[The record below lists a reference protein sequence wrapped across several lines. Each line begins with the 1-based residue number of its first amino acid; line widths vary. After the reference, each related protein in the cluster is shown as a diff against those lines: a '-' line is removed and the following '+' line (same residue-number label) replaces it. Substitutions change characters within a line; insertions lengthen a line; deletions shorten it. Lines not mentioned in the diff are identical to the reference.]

1 VTFVIKP
8 VLAPTVVPRRQCRS
22 QGLVAANAALRIT
35 FYECCFKFMRSNF
48 LYNAYG
54 KFLQEKFGTRVHK
67 VSVHAGFT
75 CPNRD
80 GTVARGGCTYCN
92 IVSFTPERARPKYSV
107 RDQIDSGI
115 AFVKKRFE
123 AKKFIVYFQ
132 PYSNTYAPVE
142 HLEVLYRDALT
153 HPEVVGLSI
162 GTRPDCIDD
171 EKLHM
176 LADLSREA
184 YISLEYGIESV
195 YDETLRLINRG
206 HDFACT
212 ANAIRRTREFG
223 LPVTGHTILGFPNE
237 TEAKMLASA
246 EVINDLKPDVL
257 KIHNLHI
264 VKHTELARQYAAQ
277 PFQVFSFEAWKDLVI
292 RYLERLAPEIIIE
305 RLYGEA
311 PRDLLIAPRWNLSKA
326 EILQSIESEMRRRE
340 TYQGRLFHEPVIS
353 NQYSVSSNG

>member
-1 VTFVIKP
+1 
-8 VLAPTVVPRRQCRS
+8 
-22 QGLVAANAALRIT
+22 
-35 FYECCFKFMRSNF
+35 MRSEF

-92 IVSFTPERARPKYSV
+92 IVSFTPENARPKYSV
-107 RDQIDSGI
+107 RDQIDIGI
-115 AFVKKRFE
+115 AFLKKRFE

-142 HLEVLYRDALT
+142 HLEALYRDALT

-171 EKLHM
+171 EKLRM
-176 LADLSREA
+176 LADLSRETFVG
-184 YISLEYGIESV
+184 LEYGIESV
-195 YDETLRLINRG
+195 YDDTLRLINRG

-212 ANAIRRTREFG
+212 AQAIRRTRKFG
-223 LPVTGHTILGFPNE
+223 IQVTGHTILGFPNE
-237 TEAKMLASA
+237 SEAQILASA
-246 EVINDLKPDVL
+246 KVINTLELDVL
-257 KIHNLHI
+257 KIHNLH
-264 VKHTELARQYAAQ
+264 VVRHTELARQYAAQ
-277 PFQVFSFEAWKDLVI
+277 PFHVYSFAEWQDLVI
-292 RYLERLAPEIIIE
+292 RYLERLYPKIIIE

-311 PRDLLIAPRWNLSKA
+311 PRELLIAPNWNLSKA
-326 EILQSIESEMRRRE
+326 EIIQSLENEMRRRG
-340 TYQGRLFHEPVIS
+340 TFQGRLVHEAAGAPAIKV
-353 NQYSVSSNG
+353 

>member
-1 VTFVIKP
+1 MISP
-8 VLAPTVVPRRQCRS
+8 V
-22 QGLVAANAALRIT
+22 
-35 FYECCFKFMRSNF
+35 

-54 KFLQEKFGTRVHK
+54 KFLQEKFGSRVHK

-92 IVSFTPERARPKYSV
+92 IVSFTPENARPKYSV
-107 RDQIDSGI
+107 RNQIGAGI

-142 HLEVLYRDALT
+142 HLETLYRDALS

-171 EKLHM
+171 EKLTM
-176 LADLSREA
+176 LANLARETF
-184 YISLEYGIESV
+184 IGLEYGIESV
-195 YDETLRLINRG
+195 YDETLQLINRG

-212 ANAIRRTREFG
+212 VAAIRRTREFG
-223 LPVTGHTILGFPNE
+223 LQVTGHTILGFPNE
-237 TEAKMLASA
+237 SEERMLASA
-246 EVINDLKPDVL
+246 EIINTLGVDVL

-264 VKHTELARQYAAQ
+264 VRHTELARQYAAQ
-277 PFQVFSFEAWKDLVI
+277 PFHVYSFDEWKDLVI
-292 RYLERLAPEIIIE
+292 RYLERLAPDIIIE
-305 RLYGEA
+305 RLSGEA

-326 EILQSIESEMRRRE
+326 EIIQGIEAEMRRRE
-340 TYQGRLFHEPVIS
+340 THQGRLVREPVT
-353 NQYSVSSNG
+353 VE

>member
-1 VTFVIKP
+1 
-8 VLAPTVVPRRQCRS
+8 
-22 QGLVAANAALRIT
+22 
-35 FYECCFKFMRSNF
+35 
-48 LYNAYG
+48 
-54 KFLQEKFGTRVHK
+54 

-80 GTVARGGCTYCN
+80 GTVARGGCTFCN
-92 IVSFTPERARPKYSV
+92 IVSFTPETARPKYSV
-107 RDQIDSGI
+107 RDQIDSVV
-115 AFVKKRFE
+115 AFIKKRFE

-132 PYSNTYAPVE
+132 PYSNTYAPVD
-142 HLEVLYRDALT
+142 HLETLYRDALS

-171 EKLHM
+171 EKLQM
-176 LADLSREA
+176 LADLSRETFVG
-184 YISLEYGIESV
+184 LEYGIESV

-223 LPVTGHTILGFPNE
+223 IQVTGHTILGFPNE
-237 TEAKMLASA
+237 SEEQILASA
-246 EVINDLKPDVL
+246 EVINELNVEVL

-277 PFQVFSFEAWKDLVI
+277 NFHVYSFEEWKDLVI
-292 RYLERLAPEIIIE
+292 RYLERLSPEIIIE

-326 EILQSIESEMRRRE
+326 EIIRGLENEMRRRD
-340 TYQGRLFHEPVIS
+340 TFQGRLVPEPELSGIFKL
-353 NQYSVSSNG
+353 

>member
-1 VTFVIKP
+1 MK
-8 VLAPTVVPRRQCRS
+8 
-22 QGLVAANAALRIT
+22 
-35 FYECCFKFMRSNF
+35 SNF
-48 LYNAYG
+48 LYNPYG
-54 KFLQEKFGTRVHK
+54 KFLQEKFGARVHK

-92 IVSFTPERARPKYSV
+92 IVSFTPERAKPKFSV
-107 RDQIDSGI
+107 RDQIDAGV

-132 PYSNTYAPVE
+132 PYSNTYAAVE
-142 HLEVLYRDALT
+142 HLETLYRDALS
-153 HPEVVGLSI
+153 HPEVIGLSI

-171 EKLHM
+171 EKLAM
-176 LADLSREA
+176 LANLARDA
-184 YISLEYGIESV
+184 FIGLEYGIESV
-195 YDETLRLINRG
+195 YDETLQLINRG

-212 ANAIRRTREFG
+212 VAAIRRTREFG
-223 LPVTGHTILGFPNE
+223 LQVTGHTILGFPNE
-237 TEAKMLASA
+237 SEEQMLASTEA
-246 EVINDLKPDVL
+246 INALGVDVL

-264 VKHTELARQYAAQ
+264 VRHTELARQYAAQ
-277 PFQVFSFEAWKDLVI
+277 PFRVFSFEEWKDLVI

-326 EILQSIESEMRRRE
+326 EIIQSLEAEMRRRG
-340 TYQGRLFHEPVIS
+340 THQGRLFRKTVDAQTVI
-353 NQYSVSSNG
+353 VE

>member
-1 VTFVIKP
+1 
-8 VLAPTVVPRRQCRS
+8 
-22 QGLVAANAALRIT
+22 
-35 FYECCFKFMRSNF
+35 MRSDF
-48 LYNAYG
+48 LYNSYG
-54 KFLQEKFGTRVHK
+54 KFLQDKFGARVHK

-80 GTVARGGCTYCN
+80 GTVAHGGCTYCN

-107 RDQIDSGI
+107 RDQIDTGI

-132 PYSNTYAPVE
+132 PYSNTYAPAE
-142 HLEVLYRDALT
+142 HLEVLYRDALS

-171 EKLHM
+171 EKLAM
-176 LADLSREA
+176 LANLA
-184 YISLEYGIESV
+184 HKTFIGLEYGIESV

-212 ANAIRRTREFG
+212 ARAIRRTREFG
-223 LPVTGHTILGFPNE
+223 LQVTGHTILGFPNE
-237 TEAKMLASA
+237 TEEQMLASPGI
-246 EVINDLKPDVL
+246 INALGVDVL

-264 VKHTELARQYAAQ
+264 VRHTELARQYAAQ
-277 PFQVFSFEAWKDLVI
+277 PFHVFSFDEWKDLVI
-292 RYLERLAPEIIIE
+292 RYLERLASVIIIE

-326 EILQSIESEMRRRE
+326 EIIQELESEMRRRG
-340 TYQGRLFHEPVIS
+340 TQQGRLAHAPADAHQVTAE
-353 NQYSVSSNG
+353 